1 MLTIRIEWKTKEI
14 ISGSDE
20 RKRKNDI
27 HLYTRDTKMIQSIR
41 LINHFNDVLGNH
53 FQRRK
58 KKEGHGLLLFKI
70 ILCSQQIQLPHK

>member
-1 MLTIRIEWKTKEI
+1 MLAIRIEWKAKEI

-20 RKRKNDI
+20 RKRKNYI

-53 FQRRK
+53 F
-58 KKEGHGLLLFKI
+58 
-70 ILCSQQIQLPHK
+70 